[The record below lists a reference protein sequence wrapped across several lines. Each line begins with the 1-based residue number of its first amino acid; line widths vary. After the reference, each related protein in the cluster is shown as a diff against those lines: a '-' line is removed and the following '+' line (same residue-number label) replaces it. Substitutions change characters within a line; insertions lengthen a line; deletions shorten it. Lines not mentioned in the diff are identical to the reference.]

1 MRGSPAVVWAI
12 CVACLQHSV
21 FLQVLP
27 IRSNQD
33 RPRPALG
40 VSADKVECFSDYMT
54 LQIPSSRVEGLRQ
67 WLGRILQ
74 LPVSWRA
81 PSHLDPL
88 LARCGYFLHPAPDGD
103 FIFRARYSACLV
115 RKEKENYRLE
125 IRLLHTGVKR
135 LERSKGYIMK
145 CPAAVSRLGRQSVH
159 CSPTFIQVSRP
170 LPLRS
175 NSRQTPWLL
184 SLRGEL
190 VASLEDA
197 SLMGLY
203 VDVSA
208 TTVTVQSPR
217 QELLQRREVLN
228 TSAELLPLWLVS
240 SHYAYPLEAVCPPVS
255 SQPGSEVLVH
265 IPRQRLGLVKRGSHF
280 EEALSL
286 KSLRVH
292 QSTTFTVTESR
303 DFVVVSIPGAPLLQ
317 VRPCQEAQGAPGKQ
331 AFYSVDLSL
340 EFAESETPVFWTVE
354 NHFRCMGSGT
364 VSPAS
369 TDALR
374 TSPSWPPPELATPP
388 ATSPP
393 TASFQSQNT
402 AQAGPAQ
409 LQPEPGPVLQT
420 ARPAGGSWVSAASFS
435 PSVTYHQCCPQAPPE
450 GTRLPGAPP
459 ASATLSSRTLGAV
472 QASPRPSHPI
482 LAAPTAPATHL
493 SSEASSPP
501 SPSWR
506 SDQSEVSLGSGP
518 VSLMEGPQ
526 QDPAHSLLGGLS
538 GVDVAVME
546 PTKALE
552 ELQPST
558 RPSVTRLAE
567 EASGSRHTHRTPQEI
582 SPIMEASGLPERD
595 HGIPG
600 EVSRGHLARSPP
612 KLSQGMEGLRVTIL
626 PGTDATLT
634 TRGGWQPDTS
644 AFLGTSGPEPPGRP
658 RVGPAAPLTALPK
671 SPVVYTGKRPVAPS
685 VGASD
690 RAPELESAPEG
701 TVGWHEWGP
710 HTPSPLLLRA
720 LSLQAPAGS
729 AVPSLAEPGNPFPT
743 GHRALPPRDPAE
755 AMLATSLENHGP
767 PELPNTVEGTLLGRP
782 QELVP

>member
-1 MRGSPAVVWAI
+1 MALAGNVWI
-12 CVACLQHSV
+12 NH
-21 FLQVLP
+21 
-27 IRSNQD
+27 I
-33 RPRPALG
+33 G
-40 VSADKVECFSDYMT
+40 WDKVECFSDYMT

-115 RKEKENYRLE
+115 RKE
-125 IRLLHTGVKR
+125 
-135 LERSKGYIMK
+135 
-145 CPAAVSRLGRQSVH
+145 
-159 CSPTFIQVSRP
+159 VSRP

-354 NHFRCMGSGT
+354 NHFRCM
-364 VSPAS
+364 
-369 TDALR
+369 
-374 TSPSWPPPELATPP
+374 
-388 ATSPP
+388 
-393 TASFQSQNT
+393 
-402 AQAGPAQ
+402 
-409 LQPEPGPVLQT
+409 EPGPVLQT

-518 VSLMEGPQ
+518 VSLTEGPQ

-701 TVGWHEWGP
+701 TSWYPDGLES
-710 HTPSPLLLRA
+710 PS
-720 LSLQAPAGS
+720 
-729 AVPSLAEPGNPFPT
+729 
-743 GHRALPPRDPAE
+743 D
-755 AMLATSLENHGP
+755 
-767 PELPNTVEGTLLGRP
+767 LG
-782 QELVP
+782 